1 MQLPTS
7 NEKTKCTCECSCTI
21 PHQATIHIRE
31 GGAKT
36 CITKMNHCYKDIRK
50 TWYQP
55 GKTLGNQVCN
65 ANLELCI
72 SASAIRK
79 VLGRT
84 CVTSAHDGCQVPL
97 QRTSRI
103 PVIADISER
112 TCTCRLRALSGG
124 LRTLLESPRHQT
136 FWHAWRKGSANT
148 WIGNVLGEIIYT
160 GFKLIESL
168 KKRSR
173 EVFKPWRRLV
183 PLLPR
188 GYTKLFLYFLTQHL
202 VIYVLTWHLVIG
214 ADGI

>member
-50 TWYQP
+50 TWYRP

-84 CVTSAHDGCQVPL
+84 CVTSAQDGCQVPL
-97 QRTSRI
+97 QRILSQELLASLPLPTS
-103 PVIADISER
+103 
-112 TCTCRLRALSGG
+112 LREPAPAGSVLGAEGFAPFWKAPGTIVSGMPGGKG
-124 LRTLLESPRHQT
+124 LR
-136 FWHAWRKGSANT
+136 
-148 WIGNVLGEIIYT
+148 
-160 GFKLIESL
+160 
-168 KKRSR
+168 
-173 EVFKPWRRLV
+173 
-183 PLLPR
+183 
-188 GYTKLFLYFLTQHL
+188 
-202 VIYVLTWHLVIG
+202 
-214 ADGI
+214 